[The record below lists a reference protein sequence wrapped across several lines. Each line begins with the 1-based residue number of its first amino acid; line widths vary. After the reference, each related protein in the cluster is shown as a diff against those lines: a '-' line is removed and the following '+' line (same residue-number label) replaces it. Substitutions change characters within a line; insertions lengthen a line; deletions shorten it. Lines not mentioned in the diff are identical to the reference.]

1 MKIYRAPAKY
11 LMYSV
16 PLVLIIGFF
25 VGLQWDTSF
34 LKGTLMYG
42 TITMIY
48 ATMIGINFKSLLST
62 KGMKVVTSAML
73 VNFIA
78 IPLITIIIGFL
89 FLKDYPGLYA
99 GLALLALLPTSGM
112 TIAWTRLQ
120 NANGEAAVKMT
131 VIGLLLGAVLT
142 PVYLY
147 FMLDGAD
154 VDFEFFGIMKTILI
168 VVLVPLVLG
177 HLTYKLILTK
187 YTPQEFNQNIKK
199 KFNPLSI
206 WAMLYVVFVSISNGA
221 EQIKNNL
228 GLIVIAALV
237 LLLFYAVLFAM
248 STAIALRYFNRN
260 DGIAFV
266 NGTALRNLS
275 IAMGLAATSFGAE
288 AALLVTLSFIVQ
300 QQLIAMYVSISQN
313 RWFNAKNFK

>member
-62 KGMKVVTSAML
+62 KWMKVVTSAML

-78 IPLITIIIGFL
+78 IPLITIVIGFL

-142 PVYLY
+142 PIYLY

-187 YTPQEFNQNIKK
+187 YTPQQFNQNIKK

-237 LLLFYAVLFAM
+237 LLLFYAILFAM

>member
-25 VGLQWDTSF
+25 VGLKWDTSF

-78 IPLITIIIGFL
+78 IPLITIAIGFL

-154 VDFEFFGIMKTILI
+154 VEFEFFGIMKTILI
-168 VVLVPLVLG
+168 VVLVPLILG

-237 LLLFYAVLFAM
+237 LLLFYAILFAM
-248 STAIALRYFNRN
+248 STGIALRFFNRN

-288 AALLVTLSFIVQ
+288 AALLVTLSFIIQ

-313 RWFNAKNFK
+313 RWFNEKNFN

>member
-78 IPLITIIIGFL
+78 IPLITIVIGFL

-142 PVYLY
+142 PIYLY

-187 YTPQEFNQNIKK
+187 YTPQQFNQNIKK

-237 LLLFYAVLFAM
+237 LLLFYAILFAM